1 MATGE
6 RVLAIGIAVTSS
18 LTACREQ
25 PALTESEVVV
35 TVEAAVLQS
44 LGDLPY
50 KHPLGTAEAVCF
62 QSPRIP
68 AVHHEH
74 ESAMEALVPL
84 SKEVLGELGARFAAA
99 TGLRVHAP
107 DGCGGWYADED
118 GPDGIYERGTEAPAL
133 LIEVFQPMRAKGG
146 GHLVPVAVQAGSLW
160 GWEDQCLVSTIEL
173 ETSAEC
179 TRIAIS

>member
-1 MATGE
+1 MAIGE
-6 RVLAIGIAVTSS
+6 RVLITAIAVVSS

-35 TVEAAVLQS
+35 TVEAAVLES

-62 QSPRIP
+62 QSPP
-68 AVHHEH
+68 VPEVHHEG
-74 ESAMEALVPL
+74 AMEPLVPL
-84 SKEVLGELGARFAAA
+84 SAEVLGELGARFAEA

-107 DGCGGWYADED
+107 DGCGGWYADDD
-118 GPDGIYERGTEAPAL
+118 GPDGIHERGTEAPAL
-133 LIEVFQPMRAKGG
+133 LIEVFQPVRAGG
-146 GHLVPVAVQAGSLW
+146 GLLVPVAMQAGPLW
-160 GWEDQCLVSTIEL
+160 GWVDQCLVSTIEL

-179 TRIAIS
+179 TRVAVS